1 MKQFVYLLTLIMF
14 FSCATINAQN
24 YKTHK
29 VKDGETIEGIA
40 KKYLVTPYDIYSLN
54 PDAKNGIKRNMVLII
69 PNSKVKDV
77 PQATISK
84 ELIGFK
90 EHKVKRRETLYSLS
104 KKYEVEEDE
113 IKKHNSFLYA
123 NNLRKG
129 DKLKIPVYKKTLV
142 VVEPESPTNTYTVLP
157 KEGKWRI
164 AYKYGITVNELEA
177 LNPDMPEILNP
188 GDKIYVP
195 NIEKEEIK
203 EISEQYSYYEVLPK
217 EGFYR
222 LNLKLGLE
230 QDELENLNPELKDG
244 GLKEGMVLR
253 IPFSGEINETT
264 NEIQNVDLTTEDL
277 DISTKHLAIMLP
289 FRLNKVEFDSL
300 ADTKRQ
306 IKRDPYLKTSLD
318 FYTGVLV
325 ALDSLKKLRVSL
337 KVDVYDTRNM
347 SSEISNIIRSGELNS
362 VDAVIG
368 PLMPSN
374 IERIATALKP
384 YQVPV
389 VSPITKNVK
398 LLDNVFQTRPSEQL
412 LYNKVIDFIKKDSTI
427 NHMIVISD
435 HEHTKVNNNIK
446 RVFNRV
452 SQVYTRKDKD
462 GNDAYFILDEDLVD
476 KIKPGKNLVFL
487 ETDNSGLISN
497 VTSKLNSLLSED
509 IEIMLVTTNMNKA
522 FEDDEVSNYHLSNL
536 QFHFST
542 ISKTYNEEDSNS
554 FAKTYQSRFGI
565 TPNAIAVRG
574 FDLTMD
580 VVLRIASNTDLYQSV
595 VENPLTEY
603 VENKFSYKKEMFGG
617 YYNNTVYLVKY
628 DNLRIVEVE

>member
-1 MKQFVYLLTLIMF
+1 MKQFVYLLTVLLVC
-14 FSCATINAQN
+14 SCATINAQN

-40 KKYLVTPYDIYSLN
+40 KQYLVTPYDIYTLN
-54 PDAKNGIKRNMVLII
+54 PDAKNGVKKNMVLII
-69 PNSKVKDV
+69 PNSKVTDA
-77 PQATISK
+77 PQAAISK
-84 ELIGFK
+84 ELVGFK

-129 DKLKIPVYKKTLV
+129 DKLKIPVYKKTFV
-142 VVEPESPTNTYTVLP
+142 VVEPVSPTNTYTVLP

-177 LNPDMPEILNP
+177 LNPNMPEVLSP
-188 GDKIYVP
+188 GDQIYVP
-195 NIEKEEIK
+195 NIEKQDVK
-203 EISEQYSYYEVLPK
+203 EVSEQYSYYKVLPK

-222 LNLKLGLE
+222 LKLKLGLE
-230 QDELENLNPELKDG
+230 QDQLEALNPELKDG
-244 GLKEGMVLR
+244 GLKEGMVLK
-253 IPFSGEINETT
+253 IPFSGEINEVV
-264 NEIQNVDLTTEDL
+264 NKIESVDLTTEDL
-277 DISTKHLAIMLP
+277 DESTKHLAVMLP
-289 FRLNKVEFDSL
+289 FRLNKVEFDSIS
-300 ADTKRQ
+300 DTKRQ
-306 IKRDPYLKTSLD
+306 IRRDPYLKTSLD
-318 FYTGVLV
+318 FYTGVLI
-325 ALDSLKKLRVSL
+325 ALDSLKTLGVSL

-347 SSEISNIIRSGELNS
+347 SSEISNILRSQELNG

-368 PLMPSN
+368 PLMPDN
-374 IERIATALKP
+374 IERVATALKT

-412 LYNKVIDFIKKDSTI
+412 LYNKVIDFVKNDSTV
-427 NHMIVISD
+427 NHITVITD
-435 HEHTKVNNNIK
+435 HDHTKVNNNLK
-446 RVFNRV
+446 RVFDRA
-452 SQVYTRKDKD
+452 SQVYSRKDKD
-462 GNDAYFILDEDLVD
+462 GNDAYFILDGDLVD
-476 KIKPGKNLVFL
+476 KIKPGKNVVFL
-487 ETDNSGLISN
+487 ETANSGLISN
-497 VTSKLNSLLSED
+497 VTSKLNSLRSD
-509 IEIMLVTTNMNKA
+509 DVEILLVTTNMNKA

-542 ISKTYNEEDSNS
+542 IAKTYNEEDANS
-554 FAKTYQSRFGI
+554 FANTYQSRFGI

-580 VVLRIASNTDLYQSV
+580 IVLRLASNTDLYQSV